1 MAAKAVTT
9 ITRLLAY
16 HHSFRDIERKWAKA
30 GQNHPQLAGQ
40 LLSHLDGGT
49 CAGVCQGKLDAVQE
63 RSIEHVSFLEMAVGG
78 LVSPAPITHHRVAA
92 LSEVAP
98 KIGGISVLQN
108 NTE

>member
-1 MAAKAVTT
+1 LAAKAVTT

-78 LVSPAPITHHRVAA
+78 LVSPTPISHHRVVT
-92 LSEVAP
+92 LREVAP
-98 KIGGISVLQN
+98 KIRSISLLESN
-108 NTE
+108 ME